1 MFESCKNSAS
11 LDNNFSMSWSISK
24 VGFGQ
29 YQFKQV
35 DIDGVSTTVCENECM
50 TKRSI
55 RKVLDILVD
64 NCVLLDE
71 IDITN
76 DTVVEIIKFDK
87 NTLMTLVKLHD
98 GRYVIGANVHID
110 DNMKHIDHVDCTNI
124 DDAINTFDNYVM
136 RFGQLVDNSKKL
148 VDE

>member
-1 MFESCKNSAS
+1 
-11 LDNNFSMSWSISK
+11 
-24 VGFGQ
+24 
-29 YQFKQV
+29 
-35 DIDGVSTTVCENECM
+35 
-50 TKRSI
+50 
-55 RKVLDILVD
+55 
-64 NCVLLDE
+64 VLLDE

-110 DNMKHIDHVDCTNI
+110 DNMKHIVHVECTNI

-136 RFGQLVDNSKKL
+136 SFGQLVDNSKKW
-148 VDE
+148 